1 MATVEECEAAMQ
13 QFAEQMT
20 GMDAETRRRTTLER
34 SVTCHIRD
42 LDVTFRGQLRDGALQ
57 DVTRT
62 DSADG
67 QIRLAMTSDDL
78 LRLVDGSL
86 NFAKAWATGRI
97 KVEASVFDLLKLRS
111 LL

>member
-1 MATVEECEAAMQ
+1 MASVEECEAAMHR
-13 QFAEQMT
+13 FAEHMG
-20 GMDAETRRRTTLER
+20 GMDAETRRRTAFER

-42 LDVTFRGQLRDGALQ
+42 LDVTFRGQLRDGALH

-62 DSADG
+62 DSTDA

-78 LRLVDGSL
+78 LQLVGGSL

-97 KVEASVFDLLKLRS
+97 KLDASVLDLLKLRS

>member
-13 QFAEQMT
+13 QLATHMG
-20 GMDAETRRRTTLER
+20 GMDADTRRKVTLER

-42 LDVTFRGQLRDGALQ
+42 LNVTFRGQLRDGELQ
-57 DVTRT
+57 DVTRSDST
-62 DSADG
+62 DA
-67 QIRLAMTSDDL
+67 QIRLAMNSDDL
-78 LRLVDGSL
+78 IELIAGRL